1 MRHTMRHT
9 MKPLLILLAALS
21 LGGCKQ
27 DAATLPSPVSLTA
40 QAVGHY
46 CQMDLL
52 EHPGPK
58 AQVHLEGLPDPLFF
72 SQVRDAIAYQR
83 MPEQSHAITAIYVND
98 MAAAPSW
105 DQPGADNWIDAAT
118 AHYVIGSDAAGG
130 MDAPEL
136 VPFVSASDA
145 AAFAASR
152 GGRVVTLAQVADA
165 DVLSAVPVLADA
177 NDGAAEDDF
186 EARLKRLTL
195 ERQN

>member
-1 MRHTMRHT
+1 

-21 LGGCKQ
+21 LTACKE
-27 DAATLPSPVSLTA
+27 DVATGPAPVSLTA
-40 QAVGHY
+40 EAVGHY

-58 AQVHLEGLPDPLFF
+58 AQIHLDGLPDPLFF

-105 DQPGADNWIDAAT
+105 DMPGADNWIDAT
-118 AHYVIGSDAAGG
+118 QAHYVIGSDAAGG

-136 VPFVSASDA
+136 VPFLKAEDATSFA
-145 AAFAASR
+145 AAR
-152 GGRVVTLAQVADA
+152 GGRVVALADVEDA
-165 DVLSAVPVLADA
+165 DVLSAVPI
-177 NDGAAEDDF
+177 AATPEDDPAEEDDF
-186 EARLKRLTL
+186 QARLERLSK

>member
-1 MRHTMRHT
+1 MMR
-9 MKPLLILLAALS
+9 LLMLLGALAISACKEDVAS
-21 LGGCKQ
+21 LP
-27 DAATLPSPVSLTA
+27 TPVSLTA

-58 AQVHLEGLPDPLFF
+58 AQVHLDGLPDPLFF

-83 MPEQSHAITAIYVND
+83 MPEQSHAVRAIYVND

-105 DQPGADNWIDAAT
+105 DQPGADNWIDAKT
-118 AHYVIGSDAAGG
+118 AHYVIGSDATGG

-136 VPFVSASDA
+136 VPFRHAADA
-145 AAFAASR
+145 QAFAEMR
-152 GGRVVTLAQVADA
+152 GGHVVTLTQVADA
-165 DVLSAVPVLADA
+165 DVLSAVPIAATADDDPA
-177 NDGAAEDDF
+177 EEDDF
-186 EARLKRLTL
+186 QARLERLSK

>member
-1 MRHTMRHT
+1 MMR
-9 MKPLLILLAALS
+9 LLMLLGALS
-21 LGGCKQ
+21 ISACKE
-27 DAATLPSPVSLTA
+27 DVASLPTPVSLTA

-58 AQVHLEGLPDPLFF
+58 AQVHLDGLPDPLFF

-83 MPEQSHAITAIYVND
+83 MPEQSHAVRAIYVND

-105 DQPGADNWIDAAT
+105 DQPGADNWIDAKT

-136 VPFVSASDA
+136 VPFRHAADA
-145 AAFAASR
+145 HAFAKMR
-152 GGRVVTLAQVADA
+152 GGHVVTLTQLADA
-165 DVLSAVPVLADA
+165 DVLSAVPIAATADDDPA
-177 NDGAAEDDF
+177 EEDDF
-186 EARLKRLTL
+186 KARLERLSK

>member
-1 MRHTMRHT
+1 
-9 MKPLLILLAALS
+9 MKWLSIALLPLALAA
-21 LGGCKQ
+21 CKEEV
-27 DAATLPSPVSLTA
+27 ATHPDPVSLTA
-40 QAVGHY
+40 EAVGHY

-58 AQVHLEGLPDPLFF
+58 AQVHLAGLENPLFF

-105 DQPGADNWIDAAT
+105 DQPGADNWIQATDA
-118 AHYVIGSDAAGG
+118 HFVMGSDATGG

-136 VPFVSASDA
+136 VPFLKAEDAS
-145 AAFAASR
+145 AFAQAR
-152 GGRVVTLAQVADA
+152 GGQVLRLAEVADA
-165 DVLSAVPVLADA
+165 DVLSAVPIATFPDT
-177 NDGAAEDDF
+177 DRAEDDDF
-186 EARLKRLTL
+186 EARLKQLSR

>member
-1 MRHTMRHT
+1 MRHA
-9 MKPLLILLAALS
+9 MKPLLILLTALS
-21 LGGCKQ
+21 LTACKE
-27 DAATLPSPVSLTA
+27 DAASPPPPVSLTA

-58 AQVHLEGLPDPLFF
+58 AQVHLAGLPDPLFF

-105 DQPGADNWIDAAT
+105 AQPGADNWIDATKA
-118 AHYVIGSDAAGG
+118 YFVVGSDATGG

-136 VPFVSASDA
+136 VPFLLARDA
-145 AAFAASR
+145 AAFASLR
-152 GGRVVTLAQVADA
+152 GGRVVTILEVADT
-165 DVLSAVPVLADA
+165 DVLSAVPIAATQADDPA
-177 NDGAAEDDF
+177 EEDDF
-186 EARLKRLTL
+186 QARLDRLAQ

>member
-1 MRHTMRHT
+1 MNRAVT
-9 MKPLLILLAALS
+9 PLLILLAVFS
-21 LGGCKQ
+21 LTACKE
-27 DAATLPSPVSLTA
+27 DVATSPAPVSLTA
-40 QAVGHY
+40 EAVGHY

-58 AQVHLEGLPDPLFF
+58 AQVHLDGLPDPLFF

-105 DQPGADNWIDAAT
+105 DQPGANNWIDAT
-118 AHYVIGSDAAGG
+118 QAHYVIGSDAAGG

-136 VPFVSASDA
+136 VPFRHAADA
-145 AAFAASR
+145 QAFAKKR
-152 GGRVVTLAQVADA
+152 GGHVVTLTQVADA
-165 DVLSAVPVLADA
+165 DVLSAVPI
-177 NDGAAEDDF
+177 AATAGDDPTEEDDF
-186 EARLKRLTL
+186 QARLERLSK

>member
-1 MRHTMRHT
+1 MMR
-9 MKPLLILLAALS
+9 LLMLLGALAISACKEDVAS
-21 LGGCKQ
+21 LP
-27 DAATLPSPVSLTA
+27 TPVSLTA

-58 AQVHLEGLPDPLFF
+58 AQVHLDGLPDPLFF

-83 MPEQSHAITAIYVND
+83 MPEQSHAVRAIYVND

-105 DQPGADNWIDAAT
+105 DQPGADNWIDAKT
-118 AHYVIGSDAAGG
+118 AHYVIGSDATGG

-136 VPFVSASDA
+136 VPFLRAEDA

-152 GGRVVTLAQVADA
+152 GGRVVTLAQVSDA
-165 DVLSAVPVLADA
+165 EVLSADPVLADSI
-177 NDGAAEDDF
+177 DDTAEDDF

>member
-1 MRHTMRHT
+1 MKHA
-9 MKPLLILLAALS
+9 MKPLLILLTALS
-21 LGGCKQ
+21 LTACKE
-27 DAATLPSPVSLTA
+27 DAASPPPPVSLTA

-52 EHPGPK
+52 EHTGPK
-58 AQVHLEGLPDPLFF
+58 AQVHLAGLPDPLFF

-105 DQPGADNWIDAAT
+105 AHPGADNWIDATKA
-118 AHYVIGSDAAGG
+118 YFVVGSDATGG

-136 VPFVSASDA
+136 VPFLLARDA
-145 AAFAASR
+145 AAFASLR
-152 GGRVVTLAQVADA
+152 GGRVVTILEVADT
-165 DVLSAVPVLADA
+165 DVLSAVPIAATRADDPA
-177 NDGAAEDDF
+177 EEDDF
-186 EARLKRLTL
+186 QARLDRLAQ

>member
-1 MRHTMRHT
+1 MRHT
-9 MKPLLILLAALS
+9 MKPLLILLAALT
-21 LGGCKQ
+21 LTACKE
-27 DAATLPSPVSLTA
+27 DVISRPAPVSLTA
-40 QAVGHY
+40 EAVGHY

-58 AQVHLEGLPDPLFF
+58 AQVHLDGLANPLFF

-105 DQPGADNWIDAAT
+105 DQTGADNWIDAGQ

-136 VPFVSASDA
+136 VPFLHAKDA
-145 AAFAASR
+145 AAFATQH
-152 GGRVVTLAQVADA
+152 GGRVVTLSDVADA
-165 DVLSAVPVLADA
+165 DVLSAVPVAATPA
-177 NDGAAEDDF
+177 NDPVEEDDF
-186 EARLKRLTL
+186 QARLDRLSK

>member
-1 MRHTMRHT
+1 

-21 LGGCKQ
+21 LIACK
-27 DAATLPSPVSLTA
+27 DDVATGPAPVSLTA
-40 QAVGHY
+40 EAVGHY

-58 AQVHLEGLPDPLFF
+58 AQIHLDGLPDPLFF

-83 MPEQSHAITAIYVND
+83 MPEQSHPITAIYVND

-105 DQPGADNWIDAAT
+105 DKPGADNWIDAT
-118 AHYVIGSDAAGG
+118 QAHYVIGSDAAGG

-136 VPFVSASDA
+136 VPFLKAEDA
-145 AAFAASR
+145 TAFAAAR
-152 GGRVVTLAQVADA
+152 GGRVVALADVEDA
-165 DVLSAVPVLADA
+165 DVLSAVPI
-177 NDGAAEDDF
+177 AATPEDDPAEEDDF
-186 EARLKRLTL
+186 QARLERLSK